1 MKPVHVQ
8 PITVSRMVGFNNNLA
23 QMIIMTRLCDANK
36 NRIARSKVRDRVC
49 SLTLNIGFSETCCVQ
64 LTTLSCMVGSGK
76 KCTNNHYDKTM
87 CCEQELCC

>member
-23 QMIIMTRLCDANK
+23 QMIIMTRLCGANK

-49 SLTLNIGFSETCCVQ
+49 SLTLNIGFSETCLCAAHNFV
-64 LTTLSCMVGSGK
+64 MHGGIWK
-76 KCTNNHYDKTM
+76 KMHK
-87 CCEQELCC
+87 